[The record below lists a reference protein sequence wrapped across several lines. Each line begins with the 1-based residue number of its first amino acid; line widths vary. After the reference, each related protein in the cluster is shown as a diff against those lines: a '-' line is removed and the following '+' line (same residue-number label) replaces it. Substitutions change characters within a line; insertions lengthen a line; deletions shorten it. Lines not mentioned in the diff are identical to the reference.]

1 MKFTFLLSP
10 YEELGRSQ
18 LFYALKKLAEMKSR
32 KACPRMW
39 AGIDKLD
46 AVPKVS
52 KSTSEKRRKRYK
64 VYGAFLIIL
73 GLFALIPG
81 VMAPKELLA
90 VLIVGAAA
98 FLLGVVYLFQP
109 RINPDQRL
117 QKETERIWSGYK
129 TLDEGKRTTVVFQDT
144 GIWENDQMLVAFEDV
159 LQAVFC
165 QDMILLNWEKGFI
178 LLQKKDLQDADADQ
192 FLNFMKSHP
201 SLEIYHLESPV

>member
-10 YEELGRSQ
+10 YEERGKSQ
-18 LFYALKKLAEMKSR
+18 LFDALKKLAEMKSR

-46 AVPKVS
+46 AIPKVS
-52 KSTSEKRRKRYK
+52 KSTSEKRRKRNK

-81 VMAPKELLA
+81 VMAPKELFD
-90 VLIVGAAA
+90 VLIVGAAT

-109 RINPDQRL
+109 RINSDQRL

-129 TLDEGKRTTVVFQDT
+129 TLDEGKPTTVVFQDA
-144 GIWENDQMLVAFEDV
+144 GIWENDQMLVAFGDL

-165 QDMILLNWEKGFI
+165 QNVILLNWERGFI
-178 LLQKKDLQDADADQ
+178 LLQRKDLQDADADQ
-192 FLNFMKSHP
+192 FLEFMKGHP
-201 SLEIYHLESPV
+201 TLEIYYLESTT